1 MNKTDQPVVVSNI
14 SWRDLCPWT
23 IIFRSLNSATS
34 MTVLVMALAALVL
47 MPVGWLISDTVFLN
61 DELRSDSVLARLIDD
76 NQKPYKR
83 VFLATDP
90 EENSINLLGARL
102 SGPRMVFTQIVE
114 PFRQLF
120 SLPTYATALD
130 GSSSGSSRW

>member
-1 MNKTDQPVVVSNI
+1 
-14 SWRDLCPWT
+14 
-23 IIFRSLNSATS
+23 
-34 MTVLVMALAALVL
+34 MTVIVLALAALVL
-47 MPVGWLISDTVFLN
+47 MPVGWLLCDTVFLT
-61 DELRSDSVLARLIDD
+61 DELRSDSVLAKIIDH

-120 SLPTYATALD
+120 SLPTYSTALD
-130 GSSSGSSRW
+130 GSDLGSSRWSVRAFLYLLVPSLSIEADSQ